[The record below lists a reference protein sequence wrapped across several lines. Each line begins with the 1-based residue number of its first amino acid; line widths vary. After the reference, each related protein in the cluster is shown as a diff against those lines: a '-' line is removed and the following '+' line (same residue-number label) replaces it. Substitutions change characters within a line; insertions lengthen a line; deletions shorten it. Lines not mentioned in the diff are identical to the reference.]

1 MDKYFKHPKD
11 LIINITKHENENK
24 ENQKNQSI
32 SKEKYKNIQPS
43 LTLYNTIQPNLN
55 YSSRNTFFMYKY
67 CYFRR

>member
-43 LTLYNTIQPNLN
+43 LTL
-55 YSSRNTFFMYKY
+55 
-67 CYFRR
+67 